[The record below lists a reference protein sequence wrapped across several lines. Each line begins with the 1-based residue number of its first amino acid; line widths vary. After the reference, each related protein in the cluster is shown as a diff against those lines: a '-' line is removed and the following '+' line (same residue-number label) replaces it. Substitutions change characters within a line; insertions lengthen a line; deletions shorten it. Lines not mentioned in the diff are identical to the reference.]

1 MSDQSSTTTNTPKEQ
16 QPCKMGC
23 GFFGSNATGDCC
35 SKCYRELIAKGKKT
49 QCTTVAMDV
58 EPSSTTPENSIIK
71 EAPLAKKVDTTDNE
85 TSTESTKVVTKKKKK
100 KKASYKDMMK
110 GMTKGKKTDDD
121 IKKEKDELMKGMGGG
136 NFTKIDKI

>member
-1 MSDQSSTTTNTPKEQ
+1 
-16 QPCKMGC
+16 
-23 GFFGSNATGDCC
+23 
-35 SKCYRELIAKGKKT
+35 
-49 QCTTVAMDV
+49 MDV

-71 EAPLAKKVDTTDNE
+71 EAPLAKKVDTNDNE
-85 TSTESTKVVTKKKKK
+85 ISTESTKVVTKKKKK